1 MRHALVLT
9 SFALATVLLQAP
21 AAAKD
26 RRAAAGLL
34 DEGRLDPSYFTSEAE
49 FRETDDIDFLWV
61 SPGFTV
67 EGKKLSF
74 VAWPEPQFLGEKAG
88 ERDTKDTRLARMMA
102 SDMHQVFSDAFAA
115 AFKNRL
121 TIAEKGGDLR
131 VEGRIVDCS
140 TGSTAAKFI
149 VGFGAG
155 AGSTTFDLR
164 FVDTASGKTVA
175 GLHHRVVSGTSWSTT
190 DSKLVNWVDEFAEES
205 AKKGLDKIYQKGGR
219 VRK

>member
-1 MRHALVLT
+1 
-9 SFALATVLLQAP
+9 
-21 AAAKD
+21 
-26 RRAAAGLL
+26 
-34 DEGRLDPSYFTSEAE
+34 
-49 FRETDDIDFLWV
+49 
-61 SPGFTV
+61 
-67 EGKKLSF
+67 
-74 VAWPEPQFLGEKAG
+74 
-88 ERDTKDTRLARMMA
+88 MMA
-102 SDMHQVFSDAFAA
+102 SDMHQVFADAFGA

-121 TIAEKGGDLR
+121 TISAKGGDLR

-140 TGSTAAKFI
+140 TGSAAAKFI

-155 AGSTTFDLR
+155 AGSTTIDLR

-190 DSKLVNWVDEFAEES
+190 DSKFVNWVDEFAEEA

>member
-1 MRHALVLT
+1 MRHATAALCL
-9 SFALATVLLQAP
+9 ALATGLLHVP
-21 AAAKD
+21 AEAKE
-26 RRAAAGLL
+26 RQAAGGAM
-34 DEGRLDPSYFTSEAE
+34 DGGRLELSYFSPEAD
-49 FRETDDIDFLWV
+49 FHETDEIDYLWV
-61 SPGFTV
+61 SPGFSV

-190 DSKLVNWVDEFAEES
+190 DSKLVNWVDKFAEEA
-205 AKKGLDKIYQKGGR
+205 AKKSLDKIYQKGGR